1 MGNESFYL
9 VIGICGFMFGL
20 ITYTH
25 SNLEYSGYERVQNCT
40 GECYEKYVAEN
51 GTPAEIERKKQAAA
65 ANDPFSSI
73 KGLWAGCAACHGQSG
88 QGMGI
93 FPKLAGQD
101 ADTII
106 EKLTIYKNRGE
117 VGNMSSTMWAQ
128 AGQLSEQEIETL
140 GKFIQETMNE

>member
-65 ANDPFSSI
+65 ADDPFSSI

-140 GKFIQETMNE
+140 GNFIQETMNE